1 VQVGDLKDHAGAE
14 PPVGADAVDGAEP
27 QGGAEP
33 PGGADAVDGAE
44 PQGGAEPPGGADAV
58 DGAEPLDVGASRRRL
73 VDIRCGFAELARR
86 EAGAAE
92 ERVVEA
98 RRLFDAQLAVL
109 TAAQA
114 EVDPGATRGAK
125 EEAHRAFRKAIGV
138 ARSRSQVEV
147 AAGVWLTEIN
157 RINGAVRASQL
168 RIRREREETDAAA
181 AELDRQT
188 AIAEASRAMAEAA
201 VEACRAAQEALAVTD
216 GEEVARTAGDPTS
229 GSAAE
234 LIAAHAASQAG
245 LQAAAT
251 LAAAAS
257 PGAAP
262 DPNSEA
268 AEGAQPADPSQDAAT
283 VMTSASTGGSVDA
296 AALAEEAVAPIDL
309 RGPAPLAIVRLL
321 ERDGAAMSRLV
332 DWLSGPNAEQRRRWQ
347 LCLSNLVDAVV
358 ATAIDGGWFVFEAGN
373 PFWDQLTQVEARD
386 VARGLAALGF
396 RYDGMGEFADG
407 RVPSHRELSMA
418 LGNAGLLP
426 VRVRHWPRPE
436 ETALLYRQ
444 VSVDPIAL
452 LAEQAPSLTMGE
464 LVLMLGRRA
473 EMAAD
478 LWNDWSRARPLLLLP
493 VEPSRGG

>member
-1 VQVGDLKDHAGAE
+1 MQVGDLKDHAGAE

-234 LIAAHAASQAG
+234 LIAAQAG

>member
-1 VQVGDLKDHAGAE
+1 
-14 PPVGADAVDGAEP
+14 
-27 QGGAEP
+27 
-33 PGGADAVDGAE
+33 
-44 PQGGAEPPGGADAV
+44 
-58 DGAEPLDVGASRRRL
+58 
-73 VDIRCGFAELARR
+73 
-86 EAGAAE
+86 
-92 ERVVEA
+92 
-98 RRLFDAQLAVL
+98 
-109 TAAQA
+109 
-114 EVDPGATRGAK
+114 
-125 EEAHRAFRKAIGV
+125 
-138 ARSRSQVEV
+138 VEV
-147 AAGVWLTEIN
+147 AAGVWLAEIN
-157 RINGAVRASQL
+157 RVNGAARAAQL
-168 RIRREREETDAAA
+168 RIRRERDETDAAA

-216 GEEVARTAGDPTS
+216 GEEVARTAGDPSS

-257 PGAAP
+257 PGAAA

-268 AEGAQPADPSQDAAT
+268 TEAAQPDAASQDAAT
-283 VMTSASTGGSVDA
+283 VTTSASTGGSVDA
-296 AALAEEAVAPIDL
+296 APAEEAVAPIDL
-309 RGPAPLAIVRLL
+309 RGPTPLAIVRLL

-347 LCLSNLVDAVV
+347 LCLSNFVDAVV
-358 ATAIDGGWFVFEAGN
+358 ATAIDSGWFVFEAGN

-426 VRVRHWPRPE
+426 VRVRHWPRAE
-436 ETALLYRQ
+436 ETALLYRR